1 MSDLLERLFEPAN
14 AKDFA
19 KTMKEVQEQYTA
31 PGDFLMA
38 VAAYLPTRLYEQYY
52 GDSFPQSFF
61 GFIAA
66 AQSRDLFSEEEQWR
80 PFVQQAWSAARER
93 QRSPWSLDNAQPQG
107 ADGDLGSSWQNFVE
121 AAEAGDFSASFGWAR
136 GFLDSP
142 EGREHFREKSL
153 SYALEDT
160 ALGGSKFLYLVQ
172 AWKLAEQLEWKHQE
186 EILFAPL
193 HFLVIGPQDRELSRA
208 VKDLW
213 RENPLPSLLKN
224 EGKISSDLYE
234 KTERALLFEP
244 SVSGAVAA
252 IGRLARS
259 GASYAAVEDT
269 LQLSASQAL
278 ANSKRGSWLGPMRA
292 FHFAKQVGG
301 YWKGLV
307 NPHRQTLGLMMSAAL
322 LNQASR
328 NSCEGESNRELDDV
342 VGHFLPTDPLNV
354 LRSVISHS
362 DPHASAT
369 AVQAI
374 LGMGD
379 EPKTQL
385 LSTLANQAVKNDGD
399 VCGGNDLL
407 FLQEAFDSY
416 QRSSLPAKDRHL
428 VSAGFFLGRIPKRYE
443 VFGAYGF

>member
-1 MSDLLERLFEPAN
+1 MSDLLERLFEPTN

-19 KTMKEVQEQYTA
+19 KTMKEAQELYPA
-31 PGDFLMA
+31 PADFLEA

-52 GDSFPQSFF
+52 GDSVPQSFF

-93 QRSPWSLDNAQPQG
+93 QRTPWSLTDAEPQEEG
-107 ADGDLGSSWQNFVE
+107 ELGSRWQQFVE
-121 AAEAGDFSASFGWAR
+121 AAEAQDFSRAFGWAR
-136 GFLDSP
+136 GFMNGL

-172 AWKLAEQLEWKHQE
+172 AWRLAEQLEWKHQE

-193 HFLVIGPQDRELSRA
+193 HFLVVAPENRELSRE

-224 EGKISSDLYE
+224 EGEVSSDLYE

-244 SVSGAVAA
+244 SVSGALAA
-252 IGRLARS
+252 IGRLARA
-259 GASYAAVEDT
+259 GASFAAVEDT

-278 ANSKRGSWLGPMRA
+278 ANSKRGSWLAPMRA
-292 FHFAKQVGG
+292 FHFAKQVG
-301 YWKGLV
+301 YWKELV
-307 NPHRQTLGLMMSAAL
+307 DPHRQTLALMMSAAL

-342 VGHFLPTDPLNV
+342 ASHFLPTDPINV
-354 LRSVISHS
+354 LKSVISHS

-379 EPKTQL
+379 EPRTEL

-407 FLQEAFDSY
+407 YLQEAFDSY
-416 QRSSLPAKDRHL
+416 QRSSLPLKDRHL

>member
-1 MSDLLERLFEPAN
+1 MSDLLERLFEAAN

-19 KTMKEVQEQYTA
+19 KTMKEVEEQYTA
-31 PGDFLMA
+31 PAGFLEA

-52 GDSFPQSFF
+52 GDSVPQSFF

-66 AQSRDLFSEEEQWR
+66 AQSRDLFSEEQQWR

-93 QRSPWSLDNAQPQG
+93 QRSPWSLNDAEPQG
-107 ADGDLGSSWQNFVE
+107 AGEDLGSRWQQFVE
-121 AAEAGDFSASFGWAR
+121 AAKAGDFSTSFGWAR
-136 GFLDSP
+136 GFMGSP
-142 EGREHFREKSL
+142 EGREHFRAKSL
-153 SYALEDT
+153 SYAMEDT

-172 AWKLAEQLEWKHQE
+172 AWKLAEQLEWKHQD

-193 HFLVIGPQDRELSRA
+193 HFLVVGPEDRELSGA

-213 RENPLPSLLKN
+213 HENPLPSLLKN
-224 EGKISSDLYE
+224 EGEVSSDLYE
-234 KTERALLFEP
+234 ETEQALLFEP

-252 IGRLARS
+252 IGRLARA

-278 ANSKRGSWLGPMRA
+278 ANSKRGSWLPPMRA
-292 FHFAKQVGG
+292 FHFAKQVG

-307 NPHRQTLGLMMSAAL
+307 DPHRQTLGLMMGAAL
-322 LNQASR
+322 LNRASQ
-328 NSCEGESNRELDDV
+328 NSSEGESNRKLDDV

-354 LRSVISHS
+354 LKSVISHS

-369 AVQAI
+369 AVQTI

-379 EPKTQL
+379 EPKTEL

-416 QRSSLPAKDRHL
+416 QRSSLPQKDRHL
-428 VSAGFFLGRIPKRYE
+428 VAAGFFLGRIPKRYE